1 MIAADFE
8 ARYRSDPDPWNYL
21 ESAYERAK
29 YQATLDACGRGPF
42 RSALELGGSVGVF
55 SELLAPRC
63 ASLTTVDFSPTAAA
77 LARARLRGHPQARVI
92 VGAIPDALPGEQ
104 FDLVVAS
111 EILYYLSG
119 AQLART
125 LTALESRMIARARLV
140 CVHWR
145 PIGPDRPLAATEV
158 HAALRAQPWLAT
170 VASGGTDEYLLD
182 VLERR

>member
-21 ESAYERAK
+21 ESEYERAK
-29 YQATLDACGRGPF
+29 YRATLDACGRGPF
-42 RSALELGGSVGVF
+42 GSALELGGSVGVF

-63 ASLTTVDFSPTAAA
+63 ARLTTVDFSPTAAG
-77 LARARLRGHPQARVI
+77 LARARLRAHPQARV
-92 VGAIPDALPGEQ
+92 VTGAIPEALPAEL
-104 FDLVVAS
+104 FDLVIAS
-111 EILYYLSG
+111 EILYYLSS
-119 AQLART
+119 AQLGRT
-125 LTALESRMIARARLV
+125 LAALESRMIARARLV

-145 PIGPDRPLAATEV
+145 PTGPDRPLTATEV
-158 HAALRAQPWLAT
+158 HAALRAQPCLST